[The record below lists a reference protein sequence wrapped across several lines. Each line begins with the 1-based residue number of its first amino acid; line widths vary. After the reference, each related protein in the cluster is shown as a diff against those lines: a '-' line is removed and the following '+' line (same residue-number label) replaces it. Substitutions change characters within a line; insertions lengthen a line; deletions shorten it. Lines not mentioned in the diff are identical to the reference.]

1 MMWIL
6 DQQKGKKV
14 LVIDSDTESGNE
26 LVLEKTVSVCQV

>member
-6 DQQKGKKV
+6 DQQKGKKA

-26 LVLEKTVSVCQV
+26 LVLEKTVWVCQV